1 MSEKI
6 SRAPTGLGG
15 AGLAVLRLGDVAT
28 ATKLSLVLDKRPR
41 YNPRDME
48 LDGKVALI
56 TGGARG
62 IGREIALLFSR
73 HGADC
78 ALFDVN
84 EQVLTQ
90 TAQELQALGRRAA
103 GFVVDVTN
111 ATAVDEGAAKV
122 LDKLGR
128 IDILVNNAGITH
140 DGLLVRMDE
149 AQWDRVLAINLK
161 GTFLCTRAVAKAML
175 KARSGRIVNIA
186 SIIGLIGNA
195 GQANYA
201 ASKAGII
208 GLTKSVAKE
217 LASRG
222 VTCNAIAPGFIKTEM
237 TDRLPADVKQRLLD
251 QIPMATL
258 GEPSDVA
265 QAALFL
271 VSAASRY
278 VTGQVLVVDG
288 GLVM

>member
-1 MSEKI
+1 MQ
-6 SRAPTGLGG
+6 
-15 AGLAVLRLGDVAT
+15 LADQVAI
-28 ATKLSLVLDKRPR
+28 
-41 YNPRDME
+41 
-48 LDGKVALI
+48 I

-62 IGREIALLFSR
+62 IGREIALLFAKE
-73 HGADC
+73 GADI

-84 EQVLTQ
+84 AEQLAQ
-90 TAQELQALGRRAA
+90 TVGELRALGRRAE
-103 GFVVDVTN
+103 GFVVDVTDPQ
-111 ATAVDEGAAKV
+111 TVEDAVSKV
-122 LDKLGR
+122 LDKLSR
-128 IDILVNNAGITH
+128 IDILINNAGITQ
-140 DGLLVRMDE
+140 DGLLVRMSD
-149 AQWDRVLAINLK
+149 AQWDRVLDINLK
-161 GTFLCTRAVAKAML
+161 GTFLCTRAVSKVML
-175 KARSGRIVNIA
+175 KARRGRIVSIA

-222 VTCNAIAPGFIKTEM
+222 VTANAIAPGFIKTEM
-237 TDRLPADVKQRLLD
+237 TDRLPEDVRQRMLA
-251 QIPMATL
+251 QIPLGIL
-258 GEPSDVA
+258 GEPRDVA

-271 VSAASRY
+271 VSDAARY

>member
-1 MSEKI
+1 
-6 SRAPTGLGG
+6 
-15 AGLAVLRLGDVAT
+15 
-28 ATKLSLVLDKRPR
+28 
-41 YNPRDME
+41 ME
-48 LDGKVALI
+48 LTGQVAVI

-62 IGREIALLFSR
+62 IGFEIARVFASE
-73 HGADC
+73 GADI
-78 ALFDVN
+78 ALFDVQ
-84 EQVLTQ
+84 E
-90 TAQELQALGRRAA
+90 AQLAQAAGQLEAMGRRAA

-111 ATAVDEGAAKV
+111 ASVVDDAVGKV

-140 DGLLVRMDE
+140 DGLVVRMDE
-149 AQWDRVLAINLK
+149 SQWDRVLNINLK
-161 GTFLCTRAVAKAML
+161 GTFLCTRAVAKVML
-175 KARSGRIVNIA
+175 KARSGRIVSIA
-186 SIIGLIGNA
+186 SIVGLIGNP

-237 TDRLPADVKQRLLD
+237 TEALPEQAKQRLLEA
-251 QIPMATL
+251 IPMGAL
-258 GEPSDVA
+258 GEPMDVA

-271 VSAASRY
+271 VSDAARY
-278 VTGQVLVVDG
+278 ITGHVLVVDG
-288 GLVM
+288 GLAM

>member
-1 MSEKI
+1 
-6 SRAPTGLGG
+6 
-15 AGLAVLRLGDVAT
+15 
-28 ATKLSLVLDKRPR
+28 
-41 YNPRDME
+41 ME
-48 LDGKVALI
+48 LTGQVAVI

-62 IGREIALLFSR
+62 IGFEIARVFASE
-73 HGADC
+73 GADI
-78 ALFDVN
+78 ALFDVQ
-84 EQVLTQ
+84 E
-90 TAQELQALGRRAA
+90 AQLAQAAGQLEAMGRRAA
-103 GFVVDVTN
+103 GFVVDVTS
-111 ATAVDEGAAKV
+111 ASVVDDAVGKV

-140 DGLLVRMDE
+140 DGLVVRMDE
-149 AQWDRVLAINLK
+149 SQWDRVLNINLK
-161 GTFLCTRAVAKAML
+161 GTFLCTRAVAKVML
-175 KARSGRIVNIA
+175 KARSGRIVSIA
-186 SIIGLIGNA
+186 SIVGLIGNP

-237 TDRLPADVKQRLLD
+237 TERLPDSVKQRLFE
-251 QIPMATL
+251 QIPMGKL

-271 VSAASRY
+271 VSQAAQY
-278 VTGQVLVVDG
+278 ITGHVLVVDG
-288 GLVM
+288 GLAM